1 MKFINNDDEILGVH
15 PITDKIKE
23 LLQEKHPKGRNID
36 QDILVPDIALDPQPV
51 IYEEID
57 ADTVQKAAKNIH
69 GSGGP
74 TLIDADGWRHM
85 LCSKAYG
92 KASVNLCQAIADLA
106 KKLCREEI
114 HPDNL
119 NEFVAC
125 RLIPLDKGTDN
136 QGNPGIRPIGIETY
150 VMIS

>member
-1 MKFINNDDEILGVH
+1 MLLGKVSQAMKFINNDDLILGVH
-15 PITDKIKE
+15 PITAAIKE
-23 LLQEKHPKGRNID
+23 LLQEKHPKGRSAEL
-36 QDILVPDIALDPQPV
+36 DIMLPETAHEPQPV

-57 ADTVQKAAKNIH
+57 AETVYNAAKNIQ

-92 KASVNLCQAIADLA
+92 KASTNLCQAIAELA

-114 HPDNL
+114 HPDHL
-119 NEFVAC
+119 NEFVSC
-125 RLIPLDKGTDN
+125 RLIPLDKGDDKKAI
-136 QGNPGIRPIGIETY
+136 Q
-150 VMIS
+150 V